1 MGQRHSRHA
10 LSWLK
15 SQLHNPSLLCD
26 RTPYT
31 NLARFHVS
39 IVAMRRTHVEGGNT
53 RRLPRRG
60 LPERRSTLT
69 TRGWNSRIFVSSMLN
84 GHTAS
89 KSALTMTSCLD
100 RNGGCKSCLQLAGS
114 TGRLAVQVSSARLK
128 TFSGAGFSDLPG
140 CQRLCSRTQGLCLVF
155 ILL

>member
-31 NLARFHVS
+31 HLVRFHVS

-53 RRLPRRG
+53 RRLLLRSQIPCSFQVIEIVVDLLG
-60 LPERRSTLT
+60 CKQPPDFTDERRYFGSEQ
-69 TRGWNSRIFVSSMLN
+69 GI
-84 GHTAS
+84 
-89 KSALTMTSCLD
+89 AL
-100 RNGGCKSCLQLAGS
+100 
-114 TGRLAVQVSSARLK
+114 GRV
-128 TFSGAGFSDLPG
+128 
-140 CQRLCSRTQGLCLVF
+140 
-155 ILL
+155 